1 MSTNNLNISEVMER
15 MEELQALFELGQQTM
30 PFLEQLFHFIE
41 DIEPLLDEINASIRE
56 STHKMP
62 HAKSKLQSV
71 SQATE
76 LATTEILDLVDAAQ
90 SELRTLSSTLNAT
103 EESIEAIRAADV
115 TLLNEMREALPADH
129 AVLAS
134 AEALHNKKGE
144 LIEQCLQANAEKQQ
158 AVRTVREKMTQIMMA
173 LQVQDIT
180 SQQIAAVNHII
191 ESLRD
196 RMTRLVS
203 HPSVDAS
210 EDGALTLESDGT
222 FDLDA
227 RYEPTGNH
235 QSVADDLINSFQ
247 KNGNAEPADASE
259 DEEESGSGEMAS
271 QEDIDAL
278 FG

>member
-1 MSTNNLNISEVMER
+1 MSNALNISEVMER
-15 MEELQALFELGQQTM
+15 IEELQALFELGQHTM

-41 DIEPLLDEINASIRE
+41 DIEPLLDDINASIRE

-90 SELRTLSSTLNAT
+90 SELRTLSTTLNET
-103 EESIEAIRAADV
+103 EASLNAIRDAD
-115 TLLNEMREALPADH
+115 EALLGSMHEQLPDGH
-129 AVLAS
+129 ELLAQ
-134 AEALHNKKGE
+134 AETLSNQKAALVD
-144 LIEQCLQANAEKQQ
+144 QCLEANTEKQD
-158 AVRTVREKMTQIMMA
+158 AVSTVREKMTQIMMA

-196 RMTRLVS
+196 RMTHLVS
-203 HPSVDAS
+203 HPSVGHGEGDAV
-210 EDGALTLESDGT
+210 TLESDGT

-235 QSVADDLINSFQ
+235 QSVADELVNSFQ
-247 KNGNAEPADASE
+247 DDGDDADAN
-259 DEEESGSGEMAS
+259 DASGEVAS
-271 QEDIDAL
+271 QDDIDAL